1 MHGVAALLSLQDTA
15 EGSVYLDWLVAVV
28 VLVGFGVL
36 IFAVLALVVLLYLGP
51 KRFIAPLTRELRDL
65 AGVLEV
71 FAEQTNTRLE
81 RVEREVGL
89 PRSSKA

>member
-1 MHGVAALLSLQDTA
+1 MHGVAALLSLQDA
-15 EGSVYLDWLVAVV
+15 EMSVYLDWLVPVV

-36 IFAVLALVVLLYLGP
+36 ILAVLALVVLLYLGP
-51 KRFIAPLTRELRDL
+51 KRFIDPLTRELRDL

-89 PRSSKA
+89 SRSSKA